1 MVNKRPATRRQLL
14 TTIGGILGGAGV
26 VGLSG
31 TATAQLRA
39 GTAWGGADVHDF
51 CGGNKIGH
59 ISGDERGDVLD
70 SCDGPDG
77 RTWYYVDWDDA
88 SPDGWARE
96 GLDVAVYA

>member
-1 MVNKRPATRRQLL
+1 MGKEPLQTRRQVLS
-14 TTIGGILGGAGV
+14 TIGGVLGATGIF
-26 VGLSG
+26 GLSG
-31 TATAQLRA
+31 TAAALRA
-39 GTAWGGADVHDF
+39 STTWGGADVHDA

-88 SPDGWARE
+88 SPDGWCRN
-96 GLDVAVYA
+96 GGVAVYS